1 MASTFQENLMQT
13 TKPVLALAVAALFAG
28 AGAFAASNDDKLSR
42 DETPT
47 GEHIPVFDQVDNDGN
62 GMLDKDEFS
71 RGTTTQTVT
80 LAQVDTNGDGKV
92 SRGEWDEHKK
102 MKKEQRYP

>member
-1 MASTFQENLMQT
+1 MRKTTFVLSTA
-13 TKPVLALAVAALFAG
+13 VLAV
-28 AGAFAASNDDKLSR
+28 FAASPLLAAHNDDKLSR

-47 GEHIPVFDQVDNDGN
+47 GEHIPVFDQIDGDGN
-62 GMLDKDEFS
+62 GMLDNDEFR
-71 RGTTTQTVT
+71 RGTTSQTSVT

-102 MKKEQRYP
+102 MKKQQREP

>member
-1 MASTFQENLMQT
+1 MHT
-13 TKPVLALAVAALFAG
+13 TKTLLALAVAALFA
-28 AGAFAASNDDKLSR
+28 AAPAFAAPNENKPLSR

-47 GEHIPVFDQVDNDGN
+47 GEHIPVFNQVDSDGN
-62 GMLDKDEFS
+62 GMLDKDEFK
-71 RGTTTQTVT
+71 RGTTTQNVT

-102 MKKEQRYP
+102 MKKQEQYP

>member
-1 MASTFQENLMQT
+1 MRT
-13 TKPVLALAVAALFAG
+13 TKPVLAIAIASLFA
-28 AGAFAASNDDKLSR
+28 AAPLFAQTDKLSR

-71 RGTTTQTVT
+71 RGTTTQNVT
-80 LAQVDTNGDGKV
+80 MAQVDTNGDGKV
-92 SRGEWDEHKK
+92 SRGEWDEHKQF
-102 MKKEQRYP
+102 KKQQHTP

>member
-1 MASTFQENLMQT
+1 MQT
-13 TKPVLALAVAALFAG
+13 KSYALAIAALFA
-28 AGAFAASNDDKLSR
+28 ATGAFASANDDRLSR

-62 GMLDKDEFS
+62 GMLDKDEFQ
-71 RGTTTQTVT
+71 RGTTTQNVT

-102 MKKEQRYP
+102 MKKEQRHP

>member
-1 MASTFQENLMQT
+1 MQT
-13 TKPVLALAVAALFAG
+13 TKPVLALAIAALFA
-28 AGAFAASNDDKLSR
+28 AAPAFAAGNEPLSR

-47 GEHIPVFDQVDNDGN
+47 GEHIPVFNQIDNDGN
-62 GMLDKDEFS
+62 GMLDKDEFK
-71 RGTTTQTVT
+71 RGTTTQNVT

>member
-1 MASTFQENLMQT
+1 MQTKSYALAIAALLAATSTF
-13 TKPVLALAVAALFAG
+13 AAV
-28 AGAFAASNDDKLSR
+28 NDDRLSR

-62 GMLDKDEFS
+62 GMLDKDEFL
-71 RGTTTQTVT
+71 RGSTTQSATF
-80 LAQVDTNGDGKV
+80 AQVDTNGDGKV

-102 MKKEQRYP
+102 MKKEQRHP

>member
-1 MASTFQENLMQT
+1 MTNRT
-13 TKPVLALAVAALFAG
+13 VLAIALASLFA
-28 AGAFAASNDDKLSR
+28 AAPAFANDDKLSR

-62 GMLDKDEFS
+62 GMLDKDEFM
-71 RGTTTQTVT
+71 RGTTTQNVT
-80 LAQVDTNGDGKV
+80 MAQVDTNGDGKV

-102 MKKEQRYP
+102 MKKQQYP